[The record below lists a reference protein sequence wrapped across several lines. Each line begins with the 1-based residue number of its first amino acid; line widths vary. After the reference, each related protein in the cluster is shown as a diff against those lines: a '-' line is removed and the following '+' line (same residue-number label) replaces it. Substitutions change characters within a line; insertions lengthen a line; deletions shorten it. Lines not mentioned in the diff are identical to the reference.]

1 VSALEWFRAYLGPL
15 RATLSS
21 RSPGNR
27 ELHRVFVRPLFPFE
41 LLPRRTIAR
50 GRKLA
55 RRASLEIVGPR
66 SSRCRQRSIDR
77 IAVSLKRI
85 SSEKKFVN
93 AAGGGALVANSLSMA
108 LDEFANL
115 CAYRC
120 PTKRRRTRRRSL
132 RTETVLRL
140 RSHIVA
146 KAAAALPFI
155 RPCDWSRMSVTE
167 QGPRYLTKPENLGTS
182 RIAGRA

>member
-27 ELHRVFVRPLFPFE
+27 ELHRVFVRPLFPFD
-41 LLPRRTIAR
+41 LLPRRTI
-50 GRKLA
+50 A

-93 AAGGGALVANSLSMA
+93 AAGGGALVANSLSIA

>member
-41 LLPRRTIAR
+41 LLPSQDDRPRAQAR
-50 GRKLA
+50 PPCVPRDCW
-55 RRASLEIVGPR
+55 PR

>member
-1 VSALEWFRAYLGPL
+1 MSALEWFRAYLGPL

-27 ELHRVFVRPLFPFE
+27 ELHRVFVRPLFPFVTVAGPSPAGASSPAVRPSR
-41 LLPRRTIAR
+41 LWPSIFTLPTRR
-50 GRKLA
+50 
-55 RRASLEIVGPR
+55 S
-66 SSRCRQRSIDR
+66 DR
-77 IAVSLKRI
+77 IAVSMKQI
-85 SSEKKFVN
+85 SSEKKSLALS
-93 AAGGGALVANSLSMA
+93 AAERSTQNSLSTA

-155 RPCDWSRMSVTE
+155 RPCDWSWMCVTE

>member
-1 VSALEWFRAYLGPL
+1 MSALEWFRAYLGPL

-27 ELHRVFVRPLFPFE
+27 ELHRVFVRPLFPFD
-41 LLPRRTIAR
+41 LLPRRTI
-50 GRKLA
+50 A

-93 AAGGGALVANSLSMA
+93 AAGGGALVANSLSIA

>member
-1 VSALEWFRAYLGPL
+1 MSALEWFRAYLGPL

-27 ELHRVFVRPLFPFE
+27 ELHRVFVRPLFPFD
-41 LLPRRTIAR
+41 LLPRRTI
-50 GRKLA
+50 A

-93 AAGGGALVANSLSMA
+93 AAGGGALVANSLSIA

-120 PTKRRRTRRRSL
+120 PTKRRQTRRRSL